1 MYVCIYTYILYVY
14 INIYIYIYIYTYIC
28 AVLYCT
34 CNVGLSN
41 SVTAPVNRLRKHPS
55 PPGSEI
61 VCPCLSK
68 KRQKTSENTVKRFPK
83 RTATQNKYRK
93 VTTKRVTNYFSTV
106 SVWGLHGATISM
118 LFSFVGGRRGI
129 YRQAATG
136 WDPHTSVNCWV
147 LWLKNVTMRGPK
159 AMATLVNTTPITMIY
174 EDLWY
179 KITIVTLYSVHGVY
193 QATWNCGGYIV

>member
-1 MYVCIYTYILYVY
+1 MYIYICICIYIYVCM
-14 INIYIYIYIYTYIC
+14 YIYIYIICIHKYIYIHIYIY

-55 PPGSEI
+55 PPCSEI

-129 YRQAATG
+129 YRDRRRQVGIRIPLWTVEFCG
-136 WDPHTSVNCWV
+136 WKMLQCGAPKPWL
-147 LWLKNVTMRGPK
+147 LWWTQL
-159 AMATLVNTTPITMIY
+159 
-174 EDLWY
+174 
-179 KITIVTLYSVHGVY
+179 
-193 QATWNCGGYIV
+193 Q